1 MLRRFCFAR
10 KMEQGN
16 TIQQK
21 TDMIMSNF
29 LSKGRF
35 TIDGKGKAIIV
46 SDSRA
51 NNEKVPEYCFLRR
64 YSGIFSLP

>member
-1 MLRRFCFAR
+1 MVKL
-10 KMEQGN
+10 G
-16 TIQQK
+16 
-21 TDMIMSNF
+21 MIMSNF

-51 NNEKVPEYCFLRR
+51 NAVRYYLAIKEYLEKETVW
-64 YSGIFSLP
+64 